1 MTGQRTRPEV
11 VRCISSDCRLWH
23 SYSE

>member
-11 VRCISSDCRLWH
+11 VRCITSDCRLWH